1 MALPLIGFIGLL
13 LLAII
18 LFFIGLNKTNY
29 NVNVGFA
36 FVVLASIVLFATSMF
51 VMNEGLQLDNV
62 TNITQTG
69 TDASIVYQTVDYDI
83 NSWNWLRV
91 ITDIMFYGAFVG
103 LIMGAWKAFRTSKDR
118 QSNEWI
124 LE

>member
-51 VMNEGLQLDNV
+51 VMNEGLMLNV
-62 TNITQTG
+62 QESINPDTG
-69 TDASIVYQTVDYDI
+69 VINWMIVLYDV

-91 ITDIMFYGAFVG
+91 ITDIIFYGAFVG
-103 LIMGAWKAFRTSKDR
+103 LIMGAWKAFKTSKDR
-118 QSNEWI
+118 QSNEWL

>member
-18 LFFIGLNKTNY
+18 LFFIGLNKTNA

-51 VMNEGLQLDNV
+51 IMNDGLMLNV
-62 TNITQTG
+62 QESINPDTG
-69 TDASIVYQTVDYDI
+69 VINWMVVLYDV

-103 LIMGAWKAFRTSKDR
+103 LIMGAWKAFRVSKDK
-118 QSNEWI
+118 QSNEWL